1 MGLIKEPLNVDF
13 YFDGRQM
20 TTEDQQRVTEYI
32 QNRIVQ
38 KKKRLDSSRLVA
50 AIEDARIGRVK
61 KAKNT
66 KDLFK
71 QILR

>member
-1 MGLIKEPLNVDF
+1 
-13 YFDGRQM
+13 M